1 MLNSSDNS
9 YRQTNMDVQRS
20 NLKEL
25 VAKNVTSFYIPPYQ
39 RAYAWR
45 KAEITRFFGDLC
57 RIIESELDE
66 ECKDKLEHFF
76 GTLVVKNEPVGI
88 AGTRTIIIDG
98 QQRVTTALIL
108 LMAVRDLLTDL
119 ASRELITNTYLINSS
134 STFEDKIKLKQVTKD
149 WDAYRALVLGQ
160 PAIPGEVTEAYNTFA
175 KLLSDYCA
183 GDERVSPE
191 HFVMALGRVNVAV
204 IILDERAY
212 KGEDPQIIFETLN
225 SLGRPLTFSDLI
237 RNFILLNMDSQR
249 QTEAYEKIWYPEI
262 EEPLGESTSSFLR
275 DYLQLKLATSLKS
288 ISDNNTKELYQ
299 QFKDYATDNWASRDE
314 LMTDIV
320 SYIDCY
326 RYIIDKDFTGA
337 VSTNAQVK
345 ELMRNIFQ
353 DIGTEAFKP
362 FVLGLLYHHCHA
374 GHNEAQLISLLTTIR
389 TYLIRRRVFKL
400 TQGENKAFPRF
411 CDRIEEV
418 YSGKI
423 SLIDLLSSQMY
434 RLRMPND
441 VETRSML
448 EGLNFYKELASYA
461 KLILGKIEE
470 HRAKVAVDFRDPK
483 ITIEHIMPQTITTAW
498 RGELGEDADEIHA
511 RYLHNIGNLILTEF
525 NVEMSNTS
533 FENKKK
539 RLASSSLAYR
549 LDIMDKERWTLESI
563 LSHQKVM
570 IDAFIDTFPLP
581 DEYQRAENWKQRV
594 AEVHTDFSPLDDGI
608 HRLLAGKKPVS
619 IRLDDVTAQAHSWQ
633 EVFLNFIKLVTQKRT
648 TLQYLKDNQKRLF
661 NRDNA
666 LLTWRD
672 LRQDPGLVQKR
683 YYKNLAGE
691 FPFLAVKPSDE
702 DEFVHIDISSSTCI
716 CRIAKTMTDLG
727 MNKDSVSITIQKKQS
742 GESDTSITSLPLIPN
757 S

>member
-1 MLNSSDNS
+1 MN
-9 YRQTNMDVQRS
+9 VQSS
-20 NLKEL
+20 NLRDL
-25 VAKNVTSFYIPPYQ
+25 VAQNVTSFFIPPYQ

-45 KAEITRFFGDLC
+45 SAEIARFFGDLC

-66 ECKDKLEHFF
+66 ECRDKLEHFF
-76 GTLVVKNEPVGI
+76 GTLVIKNEPVGI

-98 QQRVTTALIL
+98 QQRVTTALVL
-108 LMAVRDLLTDL
+108 LMAVRDLLSDQT
-119 ASRELITNTYLINSS
+119 SREQITDTYLVSPS
-134 STFEDKIKLKQVTKD
+134 STFEDKIKLKQVTRD
-149 WDAYRALVLGQ
+149 WDAYRALVLGH
-160 PAIPGEVTEAYNTFA
+160 PMIPGAVTEAYKSFRR
-175 KLLSDYCA
+175 LLTDYCA
-183 GDERVSPE
+183 GDERVTPE

-204 IILDERAY
+204 IILDERPH

-249 QTEAYEKIWYPEI
+249 QTEAYEKVWYPEI

-314 LMTDIV
+314 LMADIV

-539 RLASSSLAYR
+539 RLEDSSLIYR
-549 LDIMDKERWTLESI
+549 KDIISKESWTLESI
-563 LSHQKVM
+563 LSHRSVM
-570 IDAFIDTFPLP
+570 IDAFLDTFALP
-581 DEYQRAENWKQRV
+581 EKYRKGENWKSISQLL
-594 AEVHTDFSPLDDGI
+594 TDFSPLESGI
-608 HRLLAGKKPVS
+608 HRLLAGEKPVS
-619 IRLDDVTAQAHSWQ
+619 VRLDNVTVPVHSWQ
-633 EVFLNFIKLVTQKRT
+633 EVFLHFIKLVTRERT
-648 TLQYLKDNQKRLF
+648 TLQHLRENQRRLYG
-661 NRDNA
+661 RADA
-666 LLTWRD
+666 LLTWEE
-672 LRQDPGLVQKR
+672 LRQIPGLIQKG
-683 YYKNLAGE
+683 YHKNYAGE
-691 FPFLAVKPSDE
+691 YAFQASDPAQ
-702 DEFVHIDISSSTCI
+702 DDVFVHINISSNTCI
-716 CRIAKTMTDLG
+716 LRIAKTMKDLH
-727 MNKDSVSITIQKKQS
+727 MSKDSVTVTIQEKRKS
-742 GESDTSITSLPLIPN
+742 DESESPTHPLPLIPD

>member
-1 MLNSSDNS
+1 
-9 YRQTNMDVQRS
+9 MDVQRS

-149 WDAYRALVLGQ
+149 WDAYRALVLGL
-160 PAIPGEVTEAYNTFA
+160 PKVKGRVTEAYDTFH

-183 GDERVSPE
+183 GDERVTPK
-191 HFVMALGRVNVAV
+191 HFIMALGRVNVAV

-237 RNFILLNMDSQR
+237 RNFILLNMSSQK
-249 QTEAYEKIWYPEI
+249 QTEAYEKVWYPEI
-262 EEPLGESTSSFLR
+262 EEPLGDSTSGFLR

-326 RYIIDKDFTGA
+326 RFIIDKDFTGA

-345 ELMRNIFQ
+345 ELVRNIFQ

-362 FVLGLLYHHCHA
+362 FVLGLLYHHFRA

-389 TYLIRRRVFKL
+389 TYLIRRRVLKL
-400 TQGENKAFPRF
+400 TQGENKAIPRF

-418 YSGKI
+418 YSGEI
-423 SLIDLLSSQMY
+423 SLIDLLSSQTY
-434 RLRMPND
+434 PLRMPND
-441 VETRSML
+441 KEIRSRL
-448 EGLNFYKELASYA
+448 ESLNFYKELTSYA

-498 RGELGEDADEIHA
+498 KDELGEDADEIHA
-511 RYLHNIGNLILTEF
+511 QYLHNIGNLILTEF
-525 NVEMSNTS
+525 NVEMSNTT

-549 LDIMDKERWTLESI
+549 LDIMNKERWTLESI
-563 LSHQKVM
+563 LSHQRVM
-570 IDAFIDTFPLP
+570 IDAFIDTFSLP
-581 DEYQRAENWKQRV
+581 EEYQGAENWKPISQVRK
-594 AEVHTDFSPLDDGI
+594 EFSPLDSGI
-608 HRLLAGKKPVS
+608 HRLLAGEKPLS
-619 IRLDDVTAQAHSWQ
+619 IRLDDVTASAHSWQ
-633 EVFLNFIKLVTQKRT
+633 EVILNFIKLVTQKRT

-691 FPFLAVKPSDE
+691 FPFQAVEPRDD

-716 CRIAKTMTDLG
+716 RRIAKTMSDLG
-727 MNKDSVSITIQKKQS
+727 MSKDSVSITIQKKQS
-742 GESDTSITSLPLIPN
+742 GESDTPITSLPLIPN

>member
-1 MLNSSDNS
+1 
-9 YRQTNMDVQRS
+9 MDVQRS
-20 NLKEL
+20 NLKDL

-39 RAYAWR
+39 RAYAWK
-45 KAEITRFFGDLC
+45 KAEITRFFRDLC
-57 RIIESELDE
+57 RIIESELDK

-98 QQRVTTALIL
+98 QQRVTTGLIL
-108 LMAVRDLLTDL
+108 LMAVRDLISDPE
-119 ASRELITNTYLINSS
+119 SQKLITDTYLVNPS

-149 WDAYRALVLGQ
+149 WDAYRALVLGH
-160 PAIPGEVTEAYNTFA
+160 PMIPGAVTEAYKTFRR
-175 KLLSDYCA
+175 LLSDYCA
-183 GDERVSPE
+183 EDERVSLK
-191 HFVMALGRVNVAV
+191 HFILALGRVNVAV

-237 RNFILLNMDSQR
+237 RNFILLNMSSQK
-249 QTEAYEKIWYPEI
+249 QTEAYEKVWYPKI

-288 ISDNNTKELYQ
+288 ISDSNTKELYQ
-299 QFKDYATDNWASRDE
+299 QFKDYATDNWESRDE

-320 SYIDCY
+320 DYIDCY
-326 RYIIDKDFTGA
+326 LFIIDPDFTGF
-337 VSTNAQVK
+337 VSTDPRVK
-345 ELMRNIFQ
+345 ELTRNIFQ

-362 FVLGLLYHHCHA
+362 LVLGLLHHHCHS

-389 TYLIRRRVFKL
+389 TYLIRRRVLKL
-400 TQGENKAFPRF
+400 TKAENKAIPRL
-411 CDRIEEV
+411 CKRIEEI
-418 YSGKI
+418 YSGNI

-434 RLRMPND
+434 QLRMPND
-441 VETRSML
+441 IEIRSTL
-448 EGLNFYKELASYA
+448 ESLNFYKELTRYA

-498 RGELGEDADEIHA
+498 RDELGQDADEIHA
-511 RYLHNIGNLILTEF
+511 QYLHNIGNLILTEF

-533 FENKKK
+533 FENKKN
-539 RLASSSLAYR
+539 RLATSSLAYR
-549 LDIMDKERWTLESI
+549 LDIMDKERWSLESI

-570 IDAFIDTFPLP
+570 INAFIDTFSLP

-594 AEVHTDFSPLDDGI
+594 TEGYTDFSPLDDGI
-608 HRLLAGKKPVS
+608 HRLLAGEKPVS
-619 IRLDDVTAQAHSWQ
+619 IRLDDVTAPVHSWQ

-648 TLQYLKDNQKRLF
+648 TLQYLKGNQKPLF
-661 NRDNA
+661 NKDNA
-666 LLTWRD
+666 LLTWRE
-672 LRQDPGLVQKR
+672 LQQDPGLVQKR

-691 FPFLAVKPSDE
+691 FPFQAVEPSDD

-716 CRIAKTMTDLG
+716 CRIAKTMADLG
-727 MNKDSVSITIQKKQS
+727 MSKDCVSIAIQKKQS
-742 GESDTSITSLPLIPN
+742 SESETPIAPLPLLPN
-757 S
+757 D

>member
-1 MLNSSDNS
+1 
-9 YRQTNMDVQRS
+9 MDVQRS
-20 NLKEL
+20 NLKDL

-45 KAEITRFFGDLC
+45 KAEITRFFRDLC

-98 QQRVTTALIL
+98 QQRVTTGLIL
-108 LMAVRDLLTDL
+108 LMAVRDLISDPE
-119 ASRELITNTYLINSS
+119 SQKLITDTYLVNPS

-149 WDAYRALVLGQ
+149 WDAYRALVLGH
-160 PAIPGEVTEAYNTFA
+160 PMIPGAVTEAYKTFRR
-175 KLLSDYCA
+175 LLSDYCA
-183 GDERVSPE
+183 EDERVSLK
-191 HFVMALGRVNVAV
+191 HFILALGRVNVAV

-237 RNFILLNMDSQR
+237 RNYILLNMNSQK
-249 QTEAYEKIWYPEI
+249 QTEVYEKVWYPKI

-299 QFKDYATDNWASRDE
+299 QFKDYATDNWESRDE

-320 SYIDCY
+320 DYIDCY
-326 RYIIDKDFTGA
+326 RFIIDPDFTGS
-337 VSTNAQVK
+337 VSTDPRVK
-345 ELMRNIFQ
+345 ELTRNIFQ

-362 FVLGLLYHHCHA
+362 LVLGLLHHHCHS

-389 TYLIRRRVFKL
+389 TYLIRRRVLKL
-400 TQGENKAFPRF
+400 TKAENKAIPRL
-411 CDRIEEV
+411 CKRIEEI
-418 YSGKI
+418 YSGNI

-434 RLRMPND
+434 QLRMPND
-441 VETRSML
+441 IEIRSTL
-448 EGLNFYKELASYA
+448 ESLSFYKELTRYA

-498 RGELGEDADEIHA
+498 RDELGQDADEIHA
-511 RYLHNIGNLILTEF
+511 QYLHNIGNLILTEF

-533 FENKKK
+533 FENKKN
-539 RLASSSLAYR
+539 RLATSSLAYR
-549 LDIMDKERWTLESI
+549 LDIMDKERWSLESI

-570 IDAFIDTFPLP
+570 INAFIDTFSLP

-594 AEVHTDFSPLDDGI
+594 TEGYTDFSPLDDGI
-608 HRLLAGKKPVS
+608 HRLLAGEKPVS
-619 IRLDDVTAQAHSWQ
+619 IRLDDVTAPVHSWQ

-648 TLQYLKDNQKRLF
+648 TLQYLKGNQKPLF
-661 NRDNA
+661 NKDNA
-666 LLTWRD
+666 LLTWRE
-672 LRQDPGLVQKR
+672 LQQDPGLVQKR

-691 FPFLAVKPSDE
+691 FPFQAVEPSDD

-716 CRIAKTMTDLG
+716 CRIAKTMADLG
-727 MNKDSVSITIQKKQS
+727 MSKDCVSIAIQKKQS
-742 GESDTSITSLPLIPN
+742 SESETPTPSLPLLPN

>member
-1 MLNSSDNS
+1 MK
-9 YRQTNMDVQRS
+9 VQSS
-20 NLKEL
+20 NLKDL
-25 VAKNVTSFYIPPYQ
+25 VAKDVTSFYIPPYQ

-98 QQRVTTALIL
+98 QQRVTTGLIL
-108 LMAVRDLLTDL
+108 LMAVRDLICDP
-119 ASRELITNTYLINSS
+119 ASRQLITDTYLVNPS
-134 STFEDKIKLKQVTKD
+134 STFEDKIKLKQVAKD
-149 WDAYRALVLGQ
+149 WDAFRALVMGRSK
-160 PAIPGEVTEAYNTFA
+160 IKGRVTEAYDTFR
-175 KLLSDYCA
+175 KLLSDYCT
-183 GDERVSPE
+183 GDDRVSLE

-237 RNFILLNMDSQR
+237 RNYILLNMNSQK
-249 QTEAYEKIWYPEI
+249 QTEVYEKVWYPKI

-288 ISDNNTKELYQ
+288 ISDSNTKELYQ
-299 QFKDYATDNWASRDE
+299 QFKDYATDTDNWASRDE
-314 LMTDIV
+314 LMADIV
-320 SYIDCY
+320 SHIDCY
-326 RYIIDKDFTGA
+326 RFIIHEDFTEA

-345 ELMRNIFQ
+345 ELVRNIFQ

-389 TYLIRRRVFKL
+389 TYLIRRRVLKL
-400 TQGENKAFPRF
+400 TKAENKAIPRL
-411 CDRIEEV
+411 CKRIEEI

-434 RLRMPND
+434 QLRMPND
-441 VETRSML
+441 IEIRSTL
-448 EGLNFYKELASYA
+448 ESLNFYKELTRYA

-498 RGELGEDADEIHA
+498 RDELGEDADETHA

-533 FENKKK
+533 FKNKKN
-539 RLASSSLAYR
+539 RLATSSLAYR

-563 LSHQKVM
+563 LLHQKVM
-570 IDAFIDTFPLP
+570 IDAFIDTFSLP

-619 IRLDDVTAQAHSWQ
+619 IRLDDVTAPVNSWQ

-648 TLQYLKDNQKRLF
+648 TLQYLKNHQKPLF
-661 NRDNA
+661 NKDNA
-666 LLTWRD
+666 LLTWRE
-672 LRQDPGLVQKR
+672 LQQDPGLVQKR
-683 YYKNLAGE
+683 YYKNLTGE
-691 FPFLAVKPSDE
+691 FPFQAVEPSDD

-716 CRIAKTMTDLG
+716 CRIAKTMEDLG
-727 MNKDSVSITIQKKQS
+727 MSKNSVSITIQKKQP
-742 GESDTSITSLPLIPN
+742 GESETPTPSLPLFPN

>member
-1 MLNSSDNS
+1 MN
-9 YRQTNMDVQRS
+9 VQSS
-20 NLKEL
+20 NLKDL
-25 VAKNVTSFYIPPYQ
+25 VAQNVTSFFIPPYQ

-45 KAEITRFFGDLC
+45 SAEIARFFGDLC

-66 ECKDKLEHFF
+66 ECRDKLEHFF
-76 GTLVVKNEPVGI
+76 GTLVIKNEPVGI

-98 QQRVTTALIL
+98 QQRVTTALVL
-108 LMAVRDLLTDL
+108 LMAVRDLLSDQT
-119 ASRELITNTYLINSS
+119 SREQITDTYLVSPS
-134 STFEDKIKLKQVTKD
+134 STFEDKIKLKQVTRD
-149 WDAYRALVLGQ
+149 WDAYRALVLGD
-160 PAIPGEVTEAYNTFA
+160 PMIPGAVTEAYKTFRR
-175 KLLSDYCA
+175 LLTDYCA
-183 GDERVSPE
+183 GDERVTPE
-191 HFVMALGRVNVAV
+191 HFVRALGRVNVAV
-204 IILDERAY
+204 IILDERPH

-249 QTEAYEKIWYPEI
+249 QTEAYEKIWYPRI
-262 EEPLGESTSSFLR
+262 EEPLGVRTSAFLR

-288 ISDNNTKELYQ
+288 ISDSNTKELYQ
-299 QFKDYATDNWASRDE
+299 QFKDYVAESESSRDE
-314 LMTDIV
+314 LIADLV
-320 SYIDCY
+320 DYIDCY
-326 RYIIDKDFTGA
+326 QFIIDPDFTGS

-389 TYLIRRRVFKL
+389 TYLIRRRVLKL
-400 TQGENKAFPRF
+400 TQGENKAIPRF

-483 ITIEHIMPQTITTAW
+483 ITIEHIMPQTITDSW
-498 RGELGEDADEIHA
+498 REELGEEADEIHA

-539 RLASSSLAYR
+539 RLEDSSLIYR
-549 LDIMDKERWTLESI
+549 KDIISKESWTLESI
-563 LSHQKVM
+563 LSHRSVM
-570 IDAFIDTFPLP
+570 IDAFLDTFALP
-581 DEYQRAENWKQRV
+581 EKYRKGENWKSISQLL
-594 AEVHTDFSPLDDGI
+594 TDFSPLESGI
-608 HRLLAGKKPVS
+608 HRLLAGEKPVS
-619 IRLDDVTAQAHSWQ
+619 VRLDDVTVPVHSWQ
-633 EVFLNFIKLVTQKRT
+633 EVFLHFIKLVTRERT
-648 TLQYLKDNQKRLF
+648 TLQYLRENQRRLYG
-661 NRDNA
+661 RADA
-666 LLTWRD
+666 LLTWEE
-672 LRQDPGLVQKR
+672 LRQIPCLIQKG
-683 YYKNLAGE
+683 YHKNYAGE
-691 FPFLAVKPSDE
+691 YAFQASDPAQ
-702 DEFVHIDISSSTCI
+702 DDVFVHINISSNTCI
-716 CRIAKTMTDLG
+716 LRIAKTMEDLH
-727 MNKDSVSITIQKKQS
+727 MSKDSVTVTIQEKRKTD
-742 GESDTSITSLPLIPN
+742 ESESPTYPLPLIPD

>member
-1 MLNSSDNS
+1 
-9 YRQTNMDVQRS
+9 MDVQRS
-20 NLKEL
+20 NLKDL

-39 RAYAWR
+39 RAYAWK
-45 KAEITRFFGDLC
+45 KAEITRFFRDLC

-98 QQRVTTALIL
+98 QQRVTTGLIL
-108 LMAVRDLLTDL
+108 LMAVRDLISDPE
-119 ASRELITNTYLINSS
+119 SQKLITDTYLVNPS

-149 WDAYRALVLGQ
+149 WDAYRALVLGH
-160 PAIPGEVTEAYNTFA
+160 PMIPGAVTEAYKTFRR
-175 KLLSDYCA
+175 LLSDYCA
-183 GDERVSPE
+183 GDERVSLK
-191 HFVMALGRVNVAV
+191 HFILALGRVNVAV

-237 RNFILLNMDSQR
+237 RNFILLNMSSQK
-249 QTEAYEKIWYPEI
+249 QTEAYEKVWYPKI
-262 EEPLGESTSSFLR
+262 EEPLGESTSSLLR

-288 ISDNNTKELYQ
+288 ISDSNTKELYQ
-299 QFKDYATDNWASRDE
+299 QFKDYATDNWESRDE

-320 SYIDCY
+320 DYIDCY
-326 RYIIDKDFTGA
+326 RFIIDPDFTGS
-337 VSTNAQVK
+337 VSTDPRVK
-345 ELMRNIFQ
+345 ELTRNIFQ

-362 FVLGLLYHHCHA
+362 LVLGLLHHHCHSKKRS
-374 GHNEAQLISLLTTIR
+374 EARLLSLLTDIR
-389 TYLIRRRVFKL
+389 TYLIRRRVLKL
-400 TQGENKAFPRF
+400 TKAENKAIPRL
-411 CDRIEEV
+411 CKRIEEI
-418 YSGKI
+418 YSGNI

-434 RLRMPND
+434 QLRMPND
-441 VETRSML
+441 IEIRSTL
-448 EGLNFYKELASYA
+448 ESLNFYKELTRYA

-498 RGELGEDADEIHA
+498 RDELGEEADEIHA

-533 FENKKK
+533 FENKKN
-539 RLASSSLAYR
+539 RLATSSLAYR
-549 LDIMDKERWTLESI
+549 LDIMDKERWSLESI

-570 IDAFIDTFPLP
+570 INAFIDTFSLP

-594 AEVHTDFSPLDDGI
+594 TEGYTDFSPLDDGI
-608 HRLLAGKKPVS
+608 HRLLAGEKPVS
-619 IRLDDVTAQAHSWQ
+619 IRLDDVTAPVHLWQ

-648 TLQYLKDNQKRLF
+648 TLQYLKGNQKPLF
-661 NRDNA
+661 NKDNA
-666 LLTWRD
+666 LLTWRE
-672 LRQDPGLVQKR
+672 LQQDPGLVQKR

-691 FPFLAVKPSDE
+691 FPFQAVEPSDD

-716 CRIAKTMTDLG
+716 CRIAKTMADLG
-727 MNKDSVSITIQKKQS
+727 MSKDCVSIAIQKKQS
-742 GESDTSITSLPLIPN
+742 SESETPIAPLPLLPN
-757 S
+757 D

>member
-1 MLNSSDNS
+1 MK
-9 YRQTNMDVQRS
+9 VQSS
-20 NLKEL
+20 NLKDL
-25 VAKNVTSFYIPPYQ
+25 VAKDVTSFYIPPYQ

-98 QQRVTTALIL
+98 QQRVTTGLIL
-108 LMAVRDLLTDL
+108 LMAVRDLICDP
-119 ASRELITNTYLINSS
+119 ASRQLITDTYLVNPS
-134 STFEDKIKLKQVTKD
+134 STFEDKIKLKQVAKD
-149 WDAYRALVLGQ
+149 WDAFRALVMGRSK
-160 PAIPGEVTEAYNTFA
+160 IKGRVTEAYDTFR
-175 KLLSDYCA
+175 KLLSDYCT
-183 GDERVSPE
+183 GDDRVSLE
-191 HFVMALGRVNVAV
+191 HFILALGRVNVAV

-237 RNFILLNMDSQR
+237 RNFILLNMNSQK
-249 QTEAYEKIWYPEI
+249 QTEAYEKVWYPKI
-262 EEPLGESTSSFLR
+262 EEPLGDSTSSFLR

-299 QFKDYATDNWASRDE
+299 QFKDYAMDNWASRDE
-314 LMTDIV
+314 LMADIV
-320 SYIDCY
+320 SYVDCY
-326 RYIIDKDFTGA
+326 RFIIDKDFTGA

-345 ELMRNIFQ
+345 ELVWNIFQ

-362 FVLGLLYHHCHA
+362 FALGLLYHHCHA
-374 GHNEAQLISLLTTIR
+374 GHSEAQLISLLTTIR
-389 TYLIRRRVFKL
+389 TYLIRRRVLKL
-400 TQGENKAFPRF
+400 TQGENKAIPRF

-418 YSGKI
+418 YSGEI
-423 SLIDLLSSQMY
+423 SLIDLLSSQTY
-434 RLRMPND
+434 PLRMPND
-441 VETRSML
+441 KEIRSRL
-448 EGLNFYKELASYA
+448 ESLNFYKELTSYA

-470 HRAKVAVDFRDPK
+470 HRAKVAVKFRDPK

-498 RGELGEDADEIHA
+498 RDELGQDADEIHA
-511 RYLHNIGNLILTEF
+511 QYLHNIGNLILTEF

-533 FENKKK
+533 FENKKN

-581 DEYQRAENWKQRV
+581 EEYQGAENWKPISQVRK
-594 AEVHTDFSPLDDGI
+594 EFSPLDSGI
-608 HRLLAGKKPVS
+608 HRLLAGGKPLS
-619 IRLDDVTAQAHSWQ
+619 IRLDDITASAHSWQ
-633 EVFLNFIKLVTQKRT
+633 EVILNFIKLVTQKRT

-661 NRDNA
+661 NKDNA

-672 LRQDPGLVQKR
+672 LRQNPGLLQKR

-691 FPFLAVKPSDE
+691 FPFQTVEPRDD

-716 CRIAKTMTDLG
+716 RRIAKTMSDLG
-727 MNKDSVSITIQKKQS
+727 MSKDSVSITIQKKQS
-742 GESDTSITSLPLIPN
+742 SESETPIAPLPLLPN

>member
-1 MLNSSDNS
+1 MK
-9 YRQTNMDVQRS
+9 VQSS
-20 NLKEL
+20 NLKDL
-25 VAKNVTSFYIPPYQ
+25 VAKDVTSFYIPPYQ

-45 KAEITRFFGDLC
+45 EAEITRFFRDLC

-76 GTLVVKNEPVGI
+76 GTLVVKNESVGI

-98 QQRVTTALIL
+98 QQRVTTGLIL
-108 LMAVRDLLTDL
+108 LMAVRDLISDPK
-119 ASRELITNTYLINSS
+119 SQKLITDTYLVNPS

-149 WDAYRALVLGQ
+149 WDAYRALVLGHDT
-160 PAIPGEVTEAYNTFA
+160 IPGEVTDAYNTFRE
-175 KLLSDYCA
+175 LLRGYCT
-183 GDERVSPE
+183 GDERVTPE

-237 RNFILLNMDSQR
+237 RNYILLNMNSQK
-249 QTEAYEKIWYPEI
+249 QTEVYEKVWYPKI

-288 ISDNNTKELYQ
+288 ISDSNTKELYQ
-299 QFKDYATDNWASRDE
+299 QFKDYATDTDNWASRDE
-314 LMTDIV
+314 LMADIV
-320 SYIDCY
+320 SHIDCY
-326 RYIIDKDFTGA
+326 RFIIHEDFTEA

-345 ELMRNIFQ
+345 ELVRNIFQ

-389 TYLIRRRVFKL
+389 TYLIRRRVLKL
-400 TQGENKAFPRF
+400 TKAENKAIPRL
-411 CDRIEEV
+411 CKRIEEI

-434 RLRMPND
+434 QLRMPND
-441 VETRSML
+441 IEIRSTL
-448 EGLNFYKELASYA
+448 ESLNFYKELTRYA

-498 RGELGEDADEIHA
+498 RDELGEDADETHA

-533 FENKKK
+533 FKNKKN
-539 RLASSSLAYR
+539 RLATSSLAYR

-563 LSHQKVM
+563 LLHQKVM
-570 IDAFIDTFPLP
+570 IDAFIDTFSLP

-619 IRLDDVTAQAHSWQ
+619 IRLDDVTAPVNSWQ

-648 TLQYLKDNQKRLF
+648 TLQYLKNHQKPLF
-661 NRDNA
+661 NKDNA
-666 LLTWRD
+666 LLTWRE
-672 LRQDPGLVQKR
+672 LQQDPGLVQKR
-683 YYKNLAGE
+683 YYKNLTGE
-691 FPFLAVKPSDE
+691 FPFQAVEPSDD

-716 CRIAKTMTDLG
+716 CRIAKTMEDLG
-727 MNKDSVSITIQKKQS
+727 MSKDCVSIAIQKKQP
-742 GESDTSITSLPLIPN
+742 GESETPTPSLPLFPN

>member
-1 MLNSSDNS
+1 
-9 YRQTNMDVQRS
+9 MDVQRS

-66 ECKDKLEHFF
+66 EYRDKLEHFF

-149 WDAYRALVLGQ
+149 WDAYRALVLGL
-160 PAIPGEVTEAYNTFA
+160 PKVKGRVTEAYDTFH

-183 GDERVSPE
+183 GDERVTPK
-191 HFVMALGRVNVAV
+191 HFIMALGRVNVAV

-237 RNFILLNMDSQR
+237 RNFILLNMDSR
-249 QTEAYEKIWYPEI
+249 KQTEAYEKIWYPRI
-262 EEPLGESTSSFLR
+262 EEPLGVRTSAFLR

-299 QFKDYATDNWASRDE
+299 QFKDYATDNWESRDK

-320 SYIDCY
+320 DYIDCY
-326 RYIIDKDFTGA
+326 RFIIDKDFTGA

-345 ELMRNIFQ
+345 ELVRNIFQ

-362 FVLGLLYHHCHA
+362 FVLGLLYHHFRA

-389 TYLIRRRVFKL
+389 TYLIRRRVLKL
-400 TQGENKAFPRF
+400 TQGENKAIPRF

-418 YSGKI
+418 YSGEI
-423 SLIDLLSSQMY
+423 SLIDLLSSQTY
-434 RLRMPND
+434 PLRMPND
-441 VETRSML
+441 KEIRSRL
-448 EGLNFYKELASYA
+448 ESLNFYKELTSYT

-470 HRAKVAVDFRDPK
+470 HRTKVSVDFRDPK
-483 ITIEHIMPQTITTAW
+483 ITIEHIMPQTITDSW
-498 RGELGEDADEIHA
+498 REELGEEADEIHA

-533 FENKKK
+533 FENKRK
-539 RLASSSLAYR
+539 RLEDSSLIYR
-549 LDIMDKERWTLESI
+549 KDIISKERWTLESI
-563 LSHQKVM
+563 LSHRSVM
-570 IDAFIDTFPLP
+570 IDAFLDTFALP
-581 DEYQRAENWKQRV
+581 EKYRKGENWKSISQLL
-594 AEVHTDFSPLDDGI
+594 TDFSPLESGI
-608 HRLLAGKKPVS
+608 HRLLAGEKPIT
-619 IRLDDVTAQAHSWQ
+619 IRLDDVTVPVHSWQ
-633 EVFLNFIKLVTQKRT
+633 EVFLYFIRLVTRERT
-648 TLQYLKDNQKRLF
+648 TLQYLRENQRRLYG
-661 NRDNA
+661 RADA
-666 LLTWRD
+666 LLTWD
-672 LRQDPGLVQKR
+672 ELRQIPGLIQKG
-683 YYKNLAGE
+683 YHKNYAGE
-691 FPFLAVKPSDE
+691 YAFQASDPAQD
-702 DEFVHIDISSSTCI
+702 DEFVHINISSNTCI
-716 CRIAKTMTDLG
+716 LRIAKTMEDLH
-727 MNKDSVSITIQKKQS
+727 MSKDSVTITIQEKRKS
-742 GESDTSITSLPLIPN
+742 DESESQTHPLPLLD

>member
-1 MLNSSDNS
+1 
-9 YRQTNMDVQRS
+9 MDVQRS
-20 NLKEL
+20 NLKDL

-39 RAYAWR
+39 RAYAWK
-45 KAEITRFFGDLC
+45 KAEITRFFRDLC
-57 RIIESELDE
+57 RIIESELDK
-66 ECKDKLEHFF
+66 ECRDKLEHFF

-98 QQRVTTALIL
+98 QQRVTTGLIL
-108 LMAVRDLLTDL
+108 LMAVRDLISDPE
-119 ASRELITNTYLINSS
+119 SQKLITDTYLVNPS

-149 WDAYRALVLGQ
+149 WDAYRALVLGH
-160 PAIPGEVTEAYNTFA
+160 PMIPGAVTEAYKTFRR
-175 KLLSDYCA
+175 LLSDYCA
-183 GDERVSPE
+183 EDERVSLK
-191 HFVMALGRVNVAV
+191 HFILALGRVNVAV

-237 RNFILLNMDSQR
+237 RNFILLNMSSQK
-249 QTEAYEKIWYPEI
+249 QTEAYEKVWYPKI

-288 ISDNNTKELYQ
+288 ISDSNTKELYQ
-299 QFKDYATDNWASRDE
+299 QFKDYATDNWESRDE

-320 SYIDCY
+320 DYIDCY
-326 RYIIDKDFTGA
+326 RFIIDPDFTGS
-337 VSTNAQVK
+337 VSTDPRVK
-345 ELMRNIFQ
+345 ELTRNIFQ

-362 FVLGLLYHHCHA
+362 LVLGLLHHHCHS

-389 TYLIRRRVFKL
+389 TYLIRRRVLKL
-400 TQGENKAFPRF
+400 TKAENKAIPRL
-411 CDRIEEV
+411 CKRIEEI
-418 YSGKI
+418 YSGNI

-434 RLRMPND
+434 QLRMPND
-441 VETRSML
+441 IEIRSML
-448 EGLNFYKELASYA
+448 ESLNFYKELTRYA

-498 RGELGEDADEIHA
+498 RDELGEEADEIHA

-533 FENKKK
+533 FENKKN
-539 RLASSSLAYR
+539 RLATSSLAYR
-549 LDIMDKERWTLESI
+549 LDIMDKERWSLESI

-570 IDAFIDTFPLP
+570 INAFIDTFSLP

-594 AEVHTDFSPLDDGI
+594 TEGYTDFSPLDDGI
-608 HRLLAGKKPVS
+608 HRLLAGEKPVS
-619 IRLDDVTAQAHSWQ
+619 IRLDDVTAPVHSWQ

-648 TLQYLKDNQKRLF
+648 TLQYLKGNQKPLF
-661 NRDNA
+661 NKDNA
-666 LLTWRD
+666 LLTWRE
-672 LRQDPGLVQKR
+672 LQQDPGLVQKR

-691 FPFLAVKPSDE
+691 FPFQAVEPSD
-702 DEFVHIDISSSTCI
+702 DVEFVHIDISSSTCI
-716 CRIAKTMTDLG
+716 CRIAKTMADLG
-727 MNKDSVSITIQKKQS
+727 MSKDCVSIAIQKKQS
-742 GESDTSITSLPLIPN
+742 SESETPIAPLPLLPN
-757 S
+757 D

>member
-1 MLNSSDNS
+1 
-9 YRQTNMDVQRS
+9 MDVQRS
-20 NLKEL
+20 NLKDL

-45 KAEITRFFGDLC
+45 KAEITRFFRDLC

-98 QQRVTTALIL
+98 QQRVTTGLIL
-108 LMAVRDLLTDL
+108 LMAVRDLSSDPE
-119 ASRELITNTYLINSS
+119 SQKLITDTYLVNPS

-149 WDAYRALVLGQ
+149 WDAYRALVLGH
-160 PAIPGEVTEAYNTFA
+160 PMIPGAVTEAYKTFRR
-175 KLLSDYCA
+175 LLSDYCA
-183 GDERVSPE
+183 RDERVSLE
-191 HFVMALGRVNVAV
+191 DFILALGRVNVAV

-237 RNFILLNMDSQR
+237 RNFILLNMSSQK
-249 QTEAYEKIWYPEI
+249 QTEAYEKVWYPKI

-288 ISDNNTKELYQ
+288 ISDSNTKELYQ
-299 QFKDYATDNWASRDE
+299 QFKDYATDKWASRDE

-320 SYIDCY
+320 DYIDCY
-326 RYIIDKDFTGA
+326 RFIIDPDFTGS
-337 VSTNAQVK
+337 VSTDPRVK
-345 ELMRNIFQ
+345 ELTRNIFQ

-362 FVLGLLYHHCHA
+362 LVLGLLYHHCHS

-389 TYLIRRRVFKL
+389 TYLIRRRVLKL
-400 TQGENKAFPRF
+400 TKAENKAIPRL
-411 CDRIEEV
+411 CKRIEEI
-418 YSGKI
+418 YSGNI

-434 RLRMPND
+434 QLRMSND
-441 VETRSML
+441 IEIRSTL
-448 EGLNFYKELASYA
+448 ESLNFYKELTRYA

-498 RGELGEDADEIHA
+498 RDELGEEADEIHA

-539 RLASSSLAYR
+539 RLEDSSLIYR
-549 LDIMDKERWTLESI
+549 KDIISKKRWTLESI
-563 LSHQKVM
+563 LSHRSVM
-570 IDAFIDTFPLP
+570 IDAFLDTFSLP
-581 DEYQRAENWKQRV
+581 EKYRKGENWKSLSQLL
-594 AEVHTDFSPLDDGI
+594 TDFSPLESGI
-608 HRLLAGKKPVS
+608 HRLLAGEKPIS
-619 IRLDDVTAQAHSWQ
+619 IRLDDVTVPVHSWQ
-633 EVFLNFIKLVTQKRT
+633 EIFLYFIRLVTRERT
-648 TLQYLKDNQKRLF
+648 TLQYLRENQCRLYG
-661 NRDNA
+661 RADA
-666 LLTWRD
+666 LLTWEE
-672 LRQDPGLVQKR
+672 LRQIPGLIQKG
-683 YYKNLAGE
+683 YHKNYAGE
-691 FPFLAVKPSDE
+691 YAFQASDPAE
-702 DEFVHIDISSSTCI
+702 DDVFVHINISSNICI
-716 CRIAKTMTDLG
+716 LRIAKTMVDLH
-727 MNKDSVSITIQKKQS
+727 MSKDSVSITIQKKQS
-742 GESDTSITSLPLIPN
+742 SESETPITSLPLLPN

>member
-1 MLNSSDNS
+1 
-9 YRQTNMDVQRS
+9 MDVQRS
-20 NLKEL
+20 NLKDL

-39 RAYAWR
+39 RAYAWK
-45 KAEITRFFGDLC
+45 KAEITRFFRDLC
-57 RIIESELDE
+57 RIIESELDK
-66 ECKDKLEHFF
+66 ECRDKLEHFF

-98 QQRVTTALIL
+98 QQRVTTGLIL
-108 LMAVRDLLTDL
+108 LMAVRDLLTDI

-149 WDAYRALVLGQ
+149 WDAYRALVLGH
-160 PAIPGEVTEAYNTFA
+160 PMIPGAVTEAYKTFRR
-175 KLLSDYCA
+175 LLTDYCA
-183 GDERVSPE
+183 GDQRVTPE

-204 IILDERAY
+204 IILDERPH

-237 RNFILLNMDSQR
+237 RNFILLNMSSQK
-249 QTEAYEKIWYPEI
+249 QTEAYEKVWYPKI

-288 ISDNNTKELYQ
+288 ISDSNTKELYQ
-299 QFKDYATDNWASRDE
+299 QFKDYATDNWESRDE

-320 SYIDCY
+320 DNIDCY
-326 RYIIDKDFTGA
+326 RFIIDPDFTGS
-337 VSTNAQVK
+337 VSTDPRVK
-345 ELMRNIFQ
+345 ELTRNIFQ

-362 FVLGLLYHHCHA
+362 LVLGLLHHHCHS
-374 GHNEAQLISLLTTIR
+374 GHNEARLLSLLTDIR
-389 TYLIRRRVFKL
+389 TYLIRRRVLKL
-400 TQGENKAFPRF
+400 TKAENKAIPRL
-411 CDRIEEV
+411 CKRIEEI
-418 YSGKI
+418 YSGNI

-434 RLRMPND
+434 QLRMPND
-441 VETRSML
+441 IEIRSTL
-448 EGLNFYKELASYA
+448 ESLNFYKELTRYA

-498 RGELGEDADEIHA
+498 RDELGQDADEIHA
-511 RYLHNIGNLILTEF
+511 QYLHNIGNLILTEF

-533 FENKKK
+533 FENKKN
-539 RLASSSLAYR
+539 RLATSSLAYR
-549 LDIMDKERWTLESI
+549 LDIMDKERWSLESI

-570 IDAFIDTFPLP
+570 INAFIDTFSLP

-594 AEVHTDFSPLDDGI
+594 TEGYTDFSPLDDGI
-608 HRLLAGKKPVS
+608 HRLLAGEKPVS
-619 IRLDDVTAQAHSWQ
+619 IRLDDVTAPVHSWQ

-648 TLQYLKDNQKRLF
+648 TLQYLKGNQKPLF
-661 NRDNA
+661 NKDNA
-666 LLTWRD
+666 LLTWRE
-672 LRQDPGLVQKR
+672 LQQDPGLVQKR

-691 FPFLAVKPSDE
+691 FPFQAVEPSDD

-716 CRIAKTMTDLG
+716 CRIAKTMADLG
-727 MNKDSVSITIQKKQS
+727 MSKDCVSIAIQKKQS
-742 GESDTSITSLPLIPN
+742 SESETPIAPLPLLPN
-757 S
+757 D

>member
-1 MLNSSDNS
+1 
-9 YRQTNMDVQRS
+9 MDVQRS
-20 NLKEL
+20 NLKDL

-39 RAYAWR
+39 RAYAWK
-45 KAEITRFFGDLC
+45 KAEITRFFRDLC
-57 RIIESELDE
+57 RIIESELDK
-66 ECKDKLEHFF
+66 ECRDKLEHFF

-98 QQRVTTALIL
+98 QQRVTTGLIL
-108 LMAVRDLLTDL
+108 LMAVRDLISDPE
-119 ASRELITNTYLINSS
+119 SQKLITDTYLVNPS

-149 WDAYRALVLGQ
+149 WDAYRALVLGH
-160 PAIPGEVTEAYNTFA
+160 PMIPGAVTEAYKTFRR
-175 KLLSDYCA
+175 LLSDYCA
-183 GDERVSPE
+183 EDERVSLK
-191 HFVMALGRVNVAV
+191 HFILALGRVNVAV

-237 RNFILLNMDSQR
+237 RNFILLNMSSQK
-249 QTEAYEKIWYPEI
+249 QTEAYEKVWYPKI

-288 ISDNNTKELYQ
+288 ISDSNTKELYQ
-299 QFKDYATDNWASRDE
+299 QFKDYATDKWASRDE

-320 SYIDCY
+320 DYIDCY
-326 RYIIDKDFTGA
+326 RFIIDPDFTGS
-337 VSTNAQVK
+337 VSTDPRVK
-345 ELMRNIFQ
+345 ELTRNIFQ

-362 FVLGLLYHHCHA
+362 FVLGLLYHHCRT

-389 TYLIRRRVFKL
+389 TYLIRRRVLKL
-400 TQGENKAFPRF
+400 TQGENKAIPRL
-411 CDRIEEV
+411 CNRIEEA

-423 SLIDLLSSQMY
+423 GLIDLLSSQTY
-434 RLRMPND
+434 PLRMPND
-441 VETRSML
+441 KEIRSRL
-448 EGLNFYKELASYA
+448 ESLNFYKELTSYA

-483 ITIEHIMPQTITTAW
+483 ITIEHIMPQTITAAW
-498 RGELGEDADEIHA
+498 RDELGEDADEIHA
-511 RYLHNIGNLILTEF
+511 QYLHNIGNLILTEF

-533 FENKKK
+533 FENKKN
-539 RLASSSLAYR
+539 RLATSSLAYR
-549 LDIMDKERWTLESI
+549 LDIMDKERWSLESI

-570 IDAFIDTFPLP
+570 INAFIDTFSLP

-594 AEVHTDFSPLDDGI
+594 TEGYTDFSPLDDGI
-608 HRLLAGKKPVS
+608 HRLLAGEKPVS
-619 IRLDDVTAQAHSWQ
+619 IRLDDVTAPVHSWQ

-648 TLQYLKDNQKRLF
+648 TLQYLKGNQKPLF
-661 NRDNA
+661 NKDNA
-666 LLTWRD
+666 LLTWRE
-672 LRQDPGLVQKR
+672 LQQDPGLVQKR

-691 FPFLAVKPSDE
+691 FPFQAVEPSDD

-716 CRIAKTMTDLG
+716 CRIAKTMADLG
-727 MNKDSVSITIQKKQS
+727 MSKDCVSIAIQKKQS
-742 GESDTSITSLPLIPN
+742 SESETPTPSLPLLPN

>member
-1 MLNSSDNS
+1 M
-9 YRQTNMDVQRS
+9 
-20 NLKEL
+20 
-25 VAKNVTSFYIPPYQ
+25 
-39 RAYAWR
+39 
-45 KAEITRFFGDLC
+45 
-57 RIIESELDE
+57 
-66 ECKDKLEHFF
+66 
-76 GTLVVKNEPVGI
+76 
-88 AGTRTIIIDG
+88 RTIIIDG
-98 QQRVTTALIL
+98 QQRVTTGLML
-108 LMAVRDLLTDL
+108 LMAVRDLISDPE
-119 ASRELITNTYLINSS
+119 SQKLITDTYLVNPS

-160 PAIPGEVTEAYNTFA
+160 PTTPGEVTEAYNSFR

-183 GDERVSPE
+183 GDERVTPE
-191 HFVMALGRVNVAV
+191 HFIMALGRVNVAV

-237 RNFILLNMDSQR
+237 RNFILLNMSSQK
-249 QTEAYEKIWYPEI
+249 QTEAYEKVWYPKI
-262 EEPLGESTSSFLR
+262 EEPLGDSTSSFLR

-299 QFKDYATDNWASRDE
+299 QFKDYAIDNWASRDE
-314 LMTDIV
+314 LMADIV
-320 SYIDCY
+320 SYVDCY
-326 RYIIDKDFTGA
+326 RFIIDKDFTGA

-345 ELMRNIFQ
+345 ELVRNIFQ

-362 FVLGLLYHHCHA
+362 FVLGLLYHHCHV
-374 GHNEAQLISLLTTIR
+374 GHSEAQLISLLTIIR
-389 TYLIRRRVFKL
+389 TYLIRRRVLKL
-400 TQGENKAFPRF
+400 TQGENKAIPRL

-423 SLIDLLSSQMY
+423 RLIDLLSSQMY
-434 RLRMPND
+434 RLRVPND
-441 VETRSML
+441 IEIRGTL
-448 EGLNFYKELASYA
+448 ESLNFYKELTSYT

-498 RGELGEDADEIHA
+498 KDELGEDADEIHA
-511 RYLHNIGNLILTEF
+511 RYLHNIGNLMLTEF

-549 LDIMDKERWTLESI
+549 LDIMDKERWSLESI

-570 IDAFIDTFPLP
+570 INAFIDTFSLP

-594 AEVHTDFSPLDDGI
+594 TEGYTDFSPLDDGI
-608 HRLLAGKKPVS
+608 HRLLAGEKPVS
-619 IRLDDVTAQAHSWQ
+619 IRLDDVTAPVHSWQ

-661 NRDNA
+661 NRTDA
-666 LLTWRD
+666 LLTWQE
-672 LRQDPGLVQKR
+672 LRQDPDLVQKG
-683 YYKNLAGE
+683 YHKNFAGE
-691 FPFLAVKPSDE
+691 YAFQATEPSDD
-702 DEFVHIDISSSTCI
+702 DELIHINISSNTCI
-716 CRIAKTMTDLG
+716 LRIAKTMADLG
-727 MNKDSVSITIQKKQS
+727 MSKDSVSIAIQKKQS
-742 GESDTSITSLPLIPN
+742 SESETPTPSLPLLPN
-757 S
+757 SSQSLSQRGCAVGSLVDCKGISKFAV

>member
-1 MLNSSDNS
+1 MK
-9 YRQTNMDVQRS
+9 VQSS
-20 NLKEL
+20 NLKDL
-25 VAKNVTSFYIPPYQ
+25 VAKDVTSFYIPPYQ

-45 KAEITRFFGDLC
+45 EAEITRFFRDLC

-76 GTLVVKNEPVGI
+76 GTLVVKNESVGI

-98 QQRVTTALIL
+98 QQRVTTGLIL
-108 LMAVRDLLTDL
+108 LMAVRDLISDPK
-119 ASRELITNTYLINSS
+119 SQKLITDTYLVNPS

-149 WDAYRALVLGQ
+149 WDAYRALVLGHDT
-160 PAIPGEVTEAYNTFA
+160 IPGEVTDAYNTFRE
-175 KLLSDYCA
+175 LLRGYCT
-183 GDERVSPE
+183 GDERVTPE

-237 RNFILLNMDSQR
+237 RNYILLNMNSQK
-249 QTEAYEKIWYPEI
+249 QTEVYEKVWYPKI

-288 ISDNNTKELYQ
+288 ISDSNTKELYQ
-299 QFKDYATDNWASRDE
+299 QFKDYATDTDNWASRDE
-314 LMTDIV
+314 LMADIV
-320 SYIDCY
+320 SHIDCY
-326 RYIIDKDFTGA
+326 RFIIHEDFTEA

-345 ELMRNIFQ
+345 ELVRNIFQ

-389 TYLIRRRVFKL
+389 TYLIRRRVLKL
-400 TQGENKAFPRF
+400 TKAENKAIPRL
-411 CDRIEEV
+411 CKRIEEI

-434 RLRMPND
+434 QLRMPND
-441 VETRSML
+441 IEIRSTL
-448 EGLNFYKELASYA
+448 ESLNFYKELTRYA

-498 RGELGEDADEIHA
+498 RDELGEDADETHA

-533 FENKKK
+533 FKNKKN
-539 RLASSSLAYR
+539 RLATSSLAYR

-563 LSHQKVM
+563 LLHQKVM
-570 IDAFIDTFPLP
+570 IDAFIDTFSLP

-619 IRLDDVTAQAHSWQ
+619 IRLDDVTAPVNSWQ

-648 TLQYLKDNQKRLF
+648 TLQYLKNHQKPLF
-661 NRDNA
+661 NKDNA
-666 LLTWRD
+666 LLTWRE
-672 LRQDPGLVQKR
+672 LQQDPGLVQKR
-683 YYKNLAGE
+683 YYKNLTGE
-691 FPFLAVKPSDE
+691 FPFQAVEPSDD

-716 CRIAKTMTDLG
+716 CRIAKTMEDLG
-727 MNKDSVSITIQKKQS
+727 MSKNSVSITIQKKQP
-742 GESDTSITSLPLIPN
+742 GESETPTPSLPLFPN

>member
-1 MLNSSDNS
+1 MK
-9 YRQTNMDVQRS
+9 VQSS
-20 NLKEL
+20 NLKDL
-25 VAKNVTSFYIPPYQ
+25 VAKDVTSFYIPPYQ

-45 KAEITRFFGDLC
+45 EAEITRFFRDLC

-76 GTLVVKNEPVGI
+76 GTLVVKNESVGI

-98 QQRVTTALIL
+98 QQRVTTGLIL
-108 LMAVRDLLTDL
+108 LMAVRDLISDPK
-119 ASRELITNTYLINSS
+119 SQKLITDTYLVNPS

-149 WDAYRALVLGQ
+149 WDAYRALVLGHDT
-160 PAIPGEVTEAYNTFA
+160 IPGEVTDAYNTFRE
-175 KLLSDYCA
+175 LLRGYCT
-183 GDERVSPE
+183 GDERVTPE

-237 RNFILLNMDSQR
+237 RNYILLNMNSQK
-249 QTEAYEKIWYPEI
+249 QTEVYEKVWYPKI

-288 ISDNNTKELYQ
+288 ISDSNTKELYQ
-299 QFKDYATDNWASRDE
+299 QFKDYATDTDNWASRDE
-314 LMTDIV
+314 LMADIV
-320 SYIDCY
+320 SHIDCY
-326 RYIIDKDFTGA
+326 RFIIHEDFTEA

-345 ELMRNIFQ
+345 ELVRNIFQ

-389 TYLIRRRVFKL
+389 TYLIRRRVLKL
-400 TQGENKAFPRF
+400 TKAENKAIPRL
-411 CDRIEEV
+411 CKRIEEI

-434 RLRMPND
+434 QLRMPND
-441 VETRSML
+441 IEIRSTL
-448 EGLNFYKELASYA
+448 ESLNVYKELTRYA

-498 RGELGEDADEIHA
+498 RDELGEDADETHA

-533 FENKKK
+533 FKNKKN
-539 RLASSSLAYR
+539 RLATSSLAYR

-563 LSHQKVM
+563 LLHQKVM
-570 IDAFIDTFPLP
+570 IDAFIDTFSLP

-619 IRLDDVTAQAHSWQ
+619 IRLDDVTAPVNSWQ

-648 TLQYLKDNQKRLF
+648 TLQYLKNHQKPLF
-661 NRDNA
+661 NKDNA
-666 LLTWRD
+666 LLTWRE
-672 LRQDPGLVQKR
+672 LQQDPGLVQKR
-683 YYKNLAGE
+683 YYKNLTGE
-691 FPFLAVKPSDE
+691 FPFPAVEPSDD

-716 CRIAKTMTDLG
+716 CRIAKTMEDLG
-727 MNKDSVSITIQKKQS
+727 MSKNSVSITIQKKQP
-742 GESDTSITSLPLIPN
+742 GESETPTPSLPLFPN

>member
-1 MLNSSDNS
+1 
-9 YRQTNMDVQRS
+9 MDVQRS
-20 NLKEL
+20 NLKDL

-39 RAYAWR
+39 RAYAWK
-45 KAEITRFFGDLC
+45 KAEITRFFRDLC
-57 RIIESELDE
+57 RIIESELDK
-66 ECKDKLEHFF
+66 ECRDKLEHFF

-98 QQRVTTALIL
+98 QQRVTTGLIL
-108 LMAVRDLLTDL
+108 LMAVRDLISDPE
-119 ASRELITNTYLINSS
+119 SQKLITDTYLVNPS

-149 WDAYRALVLGQ
+149 WDAYRALVLGH
-160 PAIPGEVTEAYNTFA
+160 PMIPGAVTEAYKTFRR
-175 KLLSDYCA
+175 LLSDYCA
-183 GDERVSPE
+183 EDERVSLK
-191 HFVMALGRVNVAV
+191 HFILALGRVNVAV

-237 RNFILLNMDSQR
+237 RNFILLNMSSQK
-249 QTEAYEKIWYPEI
+249 QTEAYEKVWYPKI

-288 ISDNNTKELYQ
+288 ISDSNTKELYQ
-299 QFKDYATDNWASRDE
+299 QFKDYATDNWESRDE

-320 SYIDCY
+320 DYIDCY
-326 RYIIDKDFTGA
+326 RFIIDPDFTGS
-337 VSTNAQVK
+337 VSTDPRVK
-345 ELMRNIFQ
+345 ELTRNIFQ

-362 FVLGLLYHHCHA
+362 LVLGLLHHHCHS

-389 TYLIRRRVFKL
+389 TYLIRRRVLKL
-400 TQGENKAFPRF
+400 TKAENKAIPRL
-411 CDRIEEV
+411 CKRIEEI
-418 YSGKI
+418 YSGNI

-434 RLRMPND
+434 QLRMPND
-441 VETRSML
+441 IEIRSML
-448 EGLNFYKELASYA
+448 ESLNFYKELTRYA

-498 RGELGEDADEIHA
+498 RDELGQDADEIHA
-511 RYLHNIGNLILTEF
+511 QYLHNIGNLILTEF

-533 FENKKK
+533 FENKKN
-539 RLASSSLAYR
+539 RLATSSLAYR
-549 LDIMDKERWTLESI
+549 LDIMDKERWSLESI

-570 IDAFIDTFPLP
+570 INAFIDTFSLP

-594 AEVHTDFSPLDDGI
+594 TEGYTDFSPLDDGI
-608 HRLLAGKKPVS
+608 HRLLAGEKPVS
-619 IRLDDVTAQAHSWQ
+619 IRLDDVTAPVHSWQ

-648 TLQYLKDNQKRLF
+648 TLQYLKGNQKPLF
-661 NRDNA
+661 NKDNA
-666 LLTWRD
+666 LLTWRE
-672 LRQDPGLVQKR
+672 LQQDPGLVQKR

-691 FPFLAVKPSDE
+691 FPFQAVEPSDD

-716 CRIAKTMTDLG
+716 CRIAKTMADLG
-727 MNKDSVSITIQKKQS
+727 MSKDCVSIAIQKKQS
-742 GESDTSITSLPLIPN
+742 SESETPIAPLPLLPN
-757 S
+757 D

>member
-1 MLNSSDNS
+1 
-9 YRQTNMDVQRS
+9 MDVQRS
-20 NLKEL
+20 NLKDL

-39 RAYAWR
+39 RAYAWK
-45 KAEITRFFGDLC
+45 KAEITRFFRDLC
-57 RIIESELDE
+57 RIIESELDK
-66 ECKDKLEHFF
+66 ECRDKLEHFF

-98 QQRVTTALIL
+98 QQRVTTGLIL
-108 LMAVRDLLTDL
+108 LMAVRDLISDPE
-119 ASRELITNTYLINSS
+119 SQKLITDTYLINSS

-149 WDAYRALVLGQ
+149 WDAYRALVLGH
-160 PAIPGEVTEAYNTFA
+160 PMIPGAVTEAYKTFRR
-175 KLLSDYCA
+175 LLSDYCA
-183 GDERVSPE
+183 EDERVSLK
-191 HFVMALGRVNVAV
+191 HFILALGRVNVAV

-237 RNFILLNMDSQR
+237 RNFILLNMSSQK
-249 QTEAYEKIWYPEI
+249 QTEAYEKVWYPKI

-288 ISDNNTKELYQ
+288 ISDSNTKELYQ
-299 QFKDYATDNWASRDE
+299 QFKDYATDNWESRDE

-320 SYIDCY
+320 DYIDCY
-326 RYIIDKDFTGA
+326 RFIIDPDFTGS
-337 VSTNAQVK
+337 VSTDPRVK
-345 ELMRNIFQ
+345 ELTRNIFQ

-362 FVLGLLYHHCHA
+362 LVLGLLHHHCHS

-389 TYLIRRRVFKL
+389 TYLIRRRVLKL
-400 TQGENKAFPRF
+400 TKAENKAIPRL
-411 CDRIEEV
+411 CKRIEEI
-418 YSGKI
+418 YSGNI

-434 RLRMPND
+434 QLRMPND
-441 VETRSML
+441 IEIRSTL
-448 EGLNFYKELASYA
+448 ESLNFYKELTRYA

-498 RGELGEDADEIHA
+498 RDELGQDADEIHA
-511 RYLHNIGNLILTEF
+511 QYLHNIGNLILTEF

-533 FENKKK
+533 FENKKN
-539 RLASSSLAYR
+539 RLATSSLAYR
-549 LDIMDKERWTLESI
+549 LDIMDKERWSLESI

-570 IDAFIDTFPLP
+570 INAFIDTFSLP

-594 AEVHTDFSPLDDGI
+594 TEGYTDFSPLDDGI
-608 HRLLAGKKPVS
+608 HRLLAGEKPVS
-619 IRLDDVTAQAHSWQ
+619 IRLDDVTAPVHSWQ

-648 TLQYLKDNQKRLF
+648 TLQYLKGNQKPLF
-661 NRDNA
+661 NKDNA
-666 LLTWRD
+666 LLTWRE
-672 LRQDPGLVQKR
+672 LQQDPGLVQKR

-691 FPFLAVKPSDE
+691 FPFQAVEPSDD

-716 CRIAKTMTDLG
+716 CRIAKTMADLG
-727 MNKDSVSITIQKKQS
+727 MSKDCVSIAIQKKQS
-742 GESDTSITSLPLIPN
+742 SESETPIAPLPLLPN
-757 S
+757 D

>member
-1 MLNSSDNS
+1 
-9 YRQTNMDVQRS
+9 MDVQRS
-20 NLKEL
+20 NLKDL

-45 KAEITRFFGDLC
+45 KAEITRFFRDLC

-98 QQRVTTALIL
+98 QQRVTTGLIL
-108 LMAVRDLLTDL
+108 LMAVRDLISDPE
-119 ASRELITNTYLINSS
+119 SQKLITDTYLVNPS

-149 WDAYRALVLGQ
+149 WDAYRALVLGH
-160 PAIPGEVTEAYNTFA
+160 PMIPGAVTEAYKTFRR
-175 KLLSDYCA
+175 LLSDYCA
-183 GDERVSPE
+183 EDERVSLK
-191 HFVMALGRVNVAV
+191 HFILALGRVNVAV

-237 RNFILLNMDSQR
+237 RNFILLNMSSQK
-249 QTEAYEKIWYPEI
+249 QTEAYEKVWYPKI

-288 ISDNNTKELYQ
+288 ISDSNTKELYQ
-299 QFKDYATDNWASRDE
+299 QFKDYATDNWESRDE

-320 SYIDCY
+320 DYIDCY
-326 RYIIDKDFTGA
+326 RFIIDPDFTGS
-337 VSTNAQVK
+337 VSTDPRVK
-345 ELMRNIFQ
+345 ELTRNIFQ

-362 FVLGLLYHHCHA
+362 LVLGLLHHHCHS

-389 TYLIRRRVFKL
+389 TYLIRRRVLKL
-400 TQGENKAFPRF
+400 TKAENKAIPRL
-411 CDRIEEV
+411 CKRIEEI
-418 YSGKI
+418 YSGNI

-434 RLRMPND
+434 QLRMPND
-441 VETRSML
+441 IEIRSTL
-448 EGLNFYKELASYA
+448 ESLNFYKELTRYA

-498 RGELGEDADEIHA
+498 RDELGEEADEIHA

-533 FENKKK
+533 FENKKN
-539 RLASSSLAYR
+539 RLATSSLAYR
-549 LDIMDKERWTLESI
+549 LDIMDKERWSLESI

-570 IDAFIDTFPLP
+570 INAFIDTFSLP

-594 AEVHTDFSPLDDGI
+594 TEGYTDFSPLDDGI
-608 HRLLAGKKPVS
+608 HRLLAGEKPVS
-619 IRLDDVTAQAHSWQ
+619 IRLDDVTAPVHSWQ

-661 NRDNA
+661 NRTDA
-666 LLTWRD
+666 LLTWEE
-672 LRQDPGLVQKR
+672 LRQIPGLIQKG
-683 YYKNLAGE
+683 YHKNYAGE
-691 FPFLAVKPSDE
+691 YAFQASDPAE
-702 DEFVHIDISSSTCI
+702 DDVFVHINISSNTCI
-716 CRIAKTMTDLG
+716 LRIAKTMEDLH
-727 MNKDSVSITIQKKQS
+727 MSKDSVSITIQKKQS
-742 GESDTSITSLPLIPN
+742 SESETPIAPLPLLPN
-757 S
+757 D

>member
-1 MLNSSDNS
+1 
-9 YRQTNMDVQRS
+9 MDVQRS
-20 NLKEL
+20 NLKDL

-39 RAYAWR
+39 RAYAWK
-45 KAEITRFFGDLC
+45 KAVITRFFRDLC
-57 RIIESELDE
+57 RIIESELDK
-66 ECKDKLEHFF
+66 ECRDKLEHFF

-98 QQRVTTALIL
+98 QQRVTTGLIL
-108 LMAVRDLLTDL
+108 LMAVRDLISDPE
-119 ASRELITNTYLINSS
+119 SQKLITDTYLVNPS

-149 WDAYRALVLGQ
+149 WDAYRALVLGH
-160 PAIPGEVTEAYNTFA
+160 PMIPGAVTEAYKTFRR
-175 KLLSDYCA
+175 LLSDYCA
-183 GDERVSPE
+183 EDERVSLK
-191 HFVMALGRVNVAV
+191 HFILALGRVNVAV

-237 RNFILLNMDSQR
+237 RNFILLNMSSQK
-249 QTEAYEKIWYPEI
+249 QTEAYEKVWYPKI

-288 ISDNNTKELYQ
+288 ISDSNTKELYQ
-299 QFKDYATDNWASRDE
+299 QFKDYATDNWESRDE

-320 SYIDCY
+320 DYIDCY
-326 RYIIDKDFTGA
+326 RFIIDPDFTGS
-337 VSTNAQVK
+337 VSTDPRVK
-345 ELMRNIFQ
+345 ELTRNIFQ

-362 FVLGLLYHHCHA
+362 LVLGLLHHHCHS

-389 TYLIRRRVFKL
+389 TYLIRRRVLKL
-400 TQGENKAFPRF
+400 TKAENKAIPRL
-411 CDRIEEV
+411 CKRIEEI
-418 YSGKI
+418 YSGNI

-434 RLRMPND
+434 QLRMPND
-441 VETRSML
+441 IEIRSML
-448 EGLNFYKELASYA
+448 ESLNFYKELTRYA

-498 RGELGEDADEIHA
+498 RDELGEEADEIHA

-533 FENKKK
+533 FENKKN
-539 RLASSSLAYR
+539 RLATSSLAYR
-549 LDIMDKERWTLESI
+549 LDIMDKERWSLESI

-570 IDAFIDTFPLP
+570 INAFIDTFSLP

-594 AEVHTDFSPLDDGI
+594 TEGYTDFSPLDDGI
-608 HRLLAGKKPVS
+608 HRLLAGEKPVS
-619 IRLDDVTAQAHSWQ
+619 IRLDDVTAPVHSWQ

-648 TLQYLKDNQKRLF
+648 TLQYLKGNQKPLF
-661 NRDNA
+661 NKDNA
-666 LLTWRD
+666 LLTWRE
-672 LRQDPGLVQKR
+672 LQQDPGLVQKR

-691 FPFLAVKPSDE
+691 FPFQAVEPSDD

-716 CRIAKTMTDLG
+716 CRIAKTMADLG
-727 MNKDSVSITIQKKQS
+727 MSKDCVSIAIQKKQS
-742 GESDTSITSLPLIPN
+742 SESETPIAPLPLLPN
-757 S
+757 D

>member
-1 MLNSSDNS
+1 
-9 YRQTNMDVQRS
+9 MDVQRS
-20 NLKEL
+20 NLKDL

-39 RAYAWR
+39 RAYAWK
-45 KAEITRFFGDLC
+45 KAEITRFFRDLC
-57 RIIESELDE
+57 RIIESELDK
-66 ECKDKLEHFF
+66 ECRDKLEHFF

-98 QQRVTTALIL
+98 QQRVTTGLIL
-108 LMAVRDLLTDL
+108 LMAVRDLLTDI

-149 WDAYRALVLGQ
+149 WDAYRALVLGH
-160 PAIPGEVTEAYNTFA
+160 PMIPGAVTEAYKTFRR
-175 KLLSDYCA
+175 LLTDYCA
-183 GDERVSPE
+183 EDERVSLK
-191 HFVMALGRVNVAV
+191 HFILALGRVNVAV

-237 RNFILLNMDSQR
+237 RNFILLNMSSQK
-249 QTEAYEKIWYPEI
+249 QTEAYEKVWYPKI

-288 ISDNNTKELYQ
+288 ISDSNTKELYQ
-299 QFKDYATDNWASRDE
+299 QFKDYATDNWESRDE

-320 SYIDCY
+320 DYIDCY
-326 RYIIDKDFTGA
+326 RFIIDPDFTGS
-337 VSTNAQVK
+337 VSTDPRVK
-345 ELMRNIFQ
+345 ELTRNIFQ

-362 FVLGLLYHHCHA
+362 LVLGLLHHHCHS

-389 TYLIRRRVFKL
+389 TYLIRRRVLKL
-400 TQGENKAFPRF
+400 TKAENKAIPRL
-411 CDRIEEV
+411 CKRIEEI
-418 YSGKI
+418 YSGNI

-434 RLRMPND
+434 QLRMPND
-441 VETRSML
+441 IEIRSTL
-448 EGLNFYKELASYA
+448 ESLNFYKELTRYA

-498 RGELGEDADEIHA
+498 RDELGEEADEIHA

-533 FENKKK
+533 FENKKN
-539 RLASSSLAYR
+539 RLATSSLAYR
-549 LDIMDKERWTLESI
+549 LDIMDKERWSLESI

-570 IDAFIDTFPLP
+570 INAFIDTFSLP

-594 AEVHTDFSPLDDGI
+594 TEGYTDFSPLDDGI
-608 HRLLAGKKPVS
+608 HRLLAGEKPVS
-619 IRLDDVTAQAHSWQ
+619 IRLDDVTAPVHSWQ

-648 TLQYLKDNQKRLF
+648 TLQYLKGNQKPLF
-661 NRDNA
+661 NKDNA
-666 LLTWRD
+666 LLTWRE
-672 LRQDPGLVQKR
+672 LQQDPGLVQKR

-691 FPFLAVKPSDE
+691 FPFQAVEPSDD

-716 CRIAKTMTDLG
+716 CRIAKTMADLG
-727 MNKDSVSITIQKKQS
+727 MSKDCVSIAIQKKQS
-742 GESDTSITSLPLIPN
+742 SESETPIAPLPLLPN
-757 S
+757 D

>member
-1 MLNSSDNS
+1 
-9 YRQTNMDVQRS
+9 MDVQRS
-20 NLKEL
+20 NLKDL

-39 RAYAWR
+39 RAYAWK
-45 KAEITRFFGDLC
+45 KAEITRFFRDLC
-57 RIIESELDE
+57 RIIESELDK
-66 ECKDKLEHFF
+66 ECRDKLEHFF

-98 QQRVTTALIL
+98 QQRVTTGLIL
-108 LMAVRDLLTDL
+108 LMAVRDLISDL
-119 ASRELITNTYLINSS
+119 ESQKLITDTYLVNPS

-149 WDAYRALVLGQ
+149 WDAYRALVLGH
-160 PAIPGEVTEAYNTFA
+160 PMIPGAVTEAYKTFRR
-175 KLLSDYCA
+175 LLSDYCA
-183 GDERVSPE
+183 EDERVSLK
-191 HFVMALGRVNVAV
+191 HFILALGRVNVAV

-237 RNFILLNMDSQR
+237 RNFILLNMSSQK
-249 QTEAYEKIWYPEI
+249 QTEAYEKVWYPKI

-288 ISDNNTKELYQ
+288 ISDSNTKELYQ
-299 QFKDYATDNWASRDE
+299 QFKDYATDNWESRDE

-320 SYIDCY
+320 DYIDCY
-326 RYIIDKDFTGA
+326 RFIIDPDFTGS
-337 VSTNAQVK
+337 VSTDPRVK
-345 ELMRNIFQ
+345 ELTRNIFQ

-362 FVLGLLYHHCHA
+362 LVLGLLHHHCHS

-389 TYLIRRRVFKL
+389 TYLIRRRVLKL
-400 TQGENKAFPRF
+400 TKAENKAIPRL
-411 CDRIEEV
+411 CKRIEEI
-418 YSGKI
+418 YSGNI

-434 RLRMPND
+434 QLRMPND
-441 VETRSML
+441 IEIRSML
-448 EGLNFYKELASYA
+448 ESLNFYKELTRYA

-498 RGELGEDADEIHA
+498 RDELGEEADEIHA

-533 FENKKK
+533 FENKKN
-539 RLASSSLAYR
+539 RLATSSLAYR
-549 LDIMDKERWTLESI
+549 LDIMDKERWSLESI

-570 IDAFIDTFPLP
+570 INAFIDTFSLP

-594 AEVHTDFSPLDDGI
+594 TEGYTDFSPLDDGI
-608 HRLLAGKKPVS
+608 HRLLAGEKPVS
-619 IRLDDVTAQAHSWQ
+619 IRLDDVTAPVHSWQ

-648 TLQYLKDNQKRLF
+648 TLQYLKGNQKPLF
-661 NRDNA
+661 NKDNA
-666 LLTWRD
+666 LLTWRE
-672 LRQDPGLVQKR
+672 LQQDPGLVQKR

-691 FPFLAVKPSDE
+691 FPFQAVEPSDD

-716 CRIAKTMTDLG
+716 CRIAKTMADLG
-727 MNKDSVSITIQKKQS
+727 MSKDCVSIAIQKKQS
-742 GESDTSITSLPLIPN
+742 SESETPIAPLPLLPN
-757 S
+757 D

>member
-1 MLNSSDNS
+1 MN
-9 YRQTNMDVQRS
+9 VQSS
-20 NLKEL
+20 NLRDL
-25 VAKNVTSFYIPPYQ
+25 VAQNVTSFFIPPYQ

-45 KAEITRFFGDLC
+45 SAEIARFFGDLC

-66 ECKDKLEHFF
+66 ECRDKLEHFF
-76 GTLVVKNEPVGI
+76 GTLVIKNEPVGI

-98 QQRVTTALIL
+98 QQRVTTALVL
-108 LMAVRDLLTDL
+108 LMAVRDLLSDQT
-119 ASRELITNTYLINSS
+119 SREQITGTYLVSPS
-134 STFEDKIKLKQVTKD
+134 STFEDKIKLKQVTRD
-149 WDAYRALVLGQ
+149 WDAYRALVLGH
-160 PAIPGEVTEAYNTFA
+160 PMIPGAVTEAYKTFRR
-175 KLLSDYCA
+175 LLTDYCA
-183 GDERVSPE
+183 GDERVTPK

-204 IILDERAY
+204 IILDERPH

-237 RNFILLNMDSQR
+237 RNFILLNMDSHR
-249 QTEAYEKIWYPEI
+249 QTEAYEKIWYPRI
-262 EEPLGESTSSFLR
+262 EEPLGVRTSAFLR

-288 ISDNNTKELYQ
+288 ISDSNTKELYQ
-299 QFKDYATDNWASRDE
+299 QFKDYVAESESSRDE
-314 LMTDIV
+314 LIADLV
-320 SYIDCY
+320 DYIDCY
-326 RYIIDKDFTGA
+326 RFIIDPDFTRS
-337 VSTNAQVK
+337 VSTDPRVK
-345 ELMRNIFQ
+345 ELTRNIFQ

-539 RLASSSLAYR
+539 RLVSSSLAYR

-581 DEYQRAENWKQRV
+581 EQYQKTENWKRISQV
-594 AEVHTDFSPLDDGI
+594 ITDFSPLESGI
-608 HRLLAGKKPVS
+608 NRLLAGEKPVS
-619 IRLDDVTAQAHSWQ
+619 IRLDDVTAPVHSWQ
-633 EVFLNFIKLVTQKRT
+633 EVFLHFIKLVTRERT
-648 TLQYLKDNQKRLF
+648 TLQHLRENQRRLYG
-661 NRDNA
+661 RADA
-666 LLTWRD
+666 LLTWEE
-672 LRQDPGLVQKR
+672 LRQIPGLIQKG
-683 YYKNLAGE
+683 YHKNYAGE
-691 FPFLAVKPSDE
+691 YAFQASDPAQ
-702 DEFVHIDISSSTCI
+702 DDVFVHINISSNTCI
-716 CRIAKTMTDLG
+716 LRIAKTMEDLH
-727 MNKDSVSITIQKKQS
+727 MSKDSVTVTIQEKRKS
-742 GESDTSITSLPLIPN
+742 DESESPTHPLPLIPD

>member
-1 MLNSSDNS
+1 MN
-9 YRQTNMDVQRS
+9 VQSS
-20 NLKEL
+20 NLKDL
-25 VAKNVTSFYIPPYQ
+25 VAQNVTSFFIPPYQ

-45 KAEITRFFGDLC
+45 SAEIARFFGDLC

-66 ECKDKLEHFF
+66 ECRDKLEHFF
-76 GTLVVKNEPVGI
+76 GTLVIKNEPVGI

-98 QQRVTTALIL
+98 QQRVTTALVL
-108 LMAVRDLLTDL
+108 LMAVRDLLSDQT
-119 ASRELITNTYLINSS
+119 SREQITDTYLVSPS
-134 STFEDKIKLKQVTKD
+134 STFEDKIKLKQVTRD
-149 WDAYRALVLGQ
+149 WDAYRALVLGH
-160 PAIPGEVTEAYNTFA
+160 PMIPGAVTEAYKSFRR
-175 KLLSDYCA
+175 LLTDYCA
-183 GDERVSPE
+183 GDERVTPE

-204 IILDERAY
+204 IILDERPH

-249 QTEAYEKIWYPEI
+249 QTEAYEKVWYPEI

-314 LMTDIV
+314 LMADIV

-539 RLASSSLAYR
+539 RLVSSSLAYR

-581 DEYQRAENWKQRV
+581 EQYQKTENWKRISQV
-594 AEVHTDFSPLDDGI
+594 ITDFSPLESGI
-608 HRLLAGKKPVS
+608 NRLLAGEKPVS
-619 IRLDDVTAQAHSWQ
+619 IRLDDVTAPVHSWQ
-633 EVFLNFIKLVTQKRT
+633 EVFLQFIKLVIQKRT
-648 TLQYLKDNQKRLF
+648 TLQYLKDNQQRLF
-661 NRDNA
+661 NRTDA
-666 LLTWRD
+666 LLTWQE
-672 LRQDPGLVQKR
+672 LRQDPSLVQKG
-683 YYKNLAGE
+683 YHKNFAGE
-691 FPFLAVKPSDE
+691 YAFQATEPRDDDE
-702 DEFVHIDISSSTCI
+702 LVHINISSNTCI
-716 CRIAKTMTDLG
+716 LRIAKTMTDLG

-742 GESDTSITSLPLIPN
+742 GESDTPITSLPLIPN

>member
-1 MLNSSDNS
+1 
-9 YRQTNMDVQRS
+9 MDVQRS
-20 NLKEL
+20 NLKDL

-39 RAYAWR
+39 RAYAWK
-45 KAEITRFFGDLC
+45 KAEITRFFRDLC
-57 RIIESELDE
+57 RIIESELDK
-66 ECKDKLEHFF
+66 ECRDKLEHFF

-98 QQRVTTALIL
+98 QQRVTTGLIL
-108 LMAVRDLLTDL
+108 LMAVRDLISDPE
-119 ASRELITNTYLINSS
+119 SQKLITDTYLVNPS

-149 WDAYRALVLGQ
+149 WDAYRALVLGH
-160 PAIPGEVTEAYNTFA
+160 PMIPGAVTEAYKTFRR
-175 KLLSDYCA
+175 LLSDYCA
-183 GDERVSPE
+183 EDERVSLK
-191 HFVMALGRVNVAV
+191 HFILALGRVNVAV

-237 RNFILLNMDSQR
+237 RNFILLNMSSQK
-249 QTEAYEKIWYPEI
+249 QTEAYEKVWYPKI

-288 ISDNNTKELYQ
+288 ISDSNTKELYQ
-299 QFKDYATDNWASRDE
+299 QFKDYATDNWESRDE

-320 SYIDCY
+320 DYIDCY
-326 RYIIDKDFTGA
+326 RFIIDPDFTGS
-337 VSTNAQVK
+337 VSTDPRVK
-345 ELMRNIFQ
+345 ELTRNIFQ

-362 FVLGLLYHHCHA
+362 LVLGLLHHHCHS

-389 TYLIRRRVFKL
+389 TYLIRRRVLKL
-400 TQGENKAFPRF
+400 TKAENKAIPRL
-411 CDRIEEV
+411 CKRIEEI
-418 YSGKI
+418 YSGNI

-434 RLRMPND
+434 QLRMPND
-441 VETRSML
+441 IEIRSTL
-448 EGLNFYKELASYA
+448 ESLNFYKELTRYA

-498 RGELGEDADEIHA
+498 RDELGEEADEIHA

-533 FENKKK
+533 FENKKN
-539 RLASSSLAYR
+539 RLATSSLAYR
-549 LDIMDKERWTLESI
+549 LDIMDKERWSLESI

-570 IDAFIDTFPLP
+570 INAFIDTFSLP

-594 AEVHTDFSPLDDGI
+594 TEGYTDFSPLDDGI
-608 HRLLAGKKPVS
+608 HRLLAGEKPVS
-619 IRLDDVTAQAHSWQ
+619 IRLDDVTAPVHSWQ

-648 TLQYLKDNQKRLF
+648 TLQYLKGNQKPLF
-661 NRDNA
+661 NKDNA
-666 LLTWRD
+666 LLTWRE
-672 LRQDPGLVQKR
+672 LQQDPGLVQKR

-691 FPFLAVKPSDE
+691 FPFQAVEPSDD
-702 DEFVHIDISSSTCI
+702 DEFVHIDISSNTCI
-716 CRIAKTMTDLG
+716 LRIAKTMADLG
-727 MNKDSVSITIQKKQS
+727 MSKDSVSIAIQKKQP
-742 GESDTSITSLPLIPN
+742 GESDTPTPSLPLLPN

>member
-1 MLNSSDNS
+1 
-9 YRQTNMDVQRS
+9 MDVQRS
-20 NLKEL
+20 NLKDL

-39 RAYAWR
+39 RAYAWK
-45 KAEITRFFGDLC
+45 KAEITRFFRDLC
-57 RIIESELDE
+57 RIIESELDK
-66 ECKDKLEHFF
+66 ECRDKLEHFF

-98 QQRVTTALIL
+98 QQRVTTGLIL
-108 LMAVRDLLTDL
+108 LMAVRDLITDPK
-119 ASRELITNTYLINSS
+119 SQKLITDTYLVNPS

-149 WDAYRALVLGQ
+149 WDAYRALVLGH
-160 PAIPGEVTEAYNTFA
+160 PMIPGAVTEAYKTFRR
-175 KLLSDYCA
+175 LLSDYCT
-183 GDERVSPE
+183 GDERVTPE

-237 RNFILLNMDSQR
+237 RNFILLNMSSQK
-249 QTEAYEKIWYPEI
+249 QTEAYEKVWYPKI

-288 ISDNNTKELYQ
+288 ISDSNTKELYQ
-299 QFKDYATDNWASRDE
+299 QFKDYATDNWESRDE

-320 SYIDCY
+320 DYIDCY
-326 RYIIDKDFTGA
+326 RFIIDPDFTGS
-337 VSTNAQVK
+337 VSTDPRVK
-345 ELMRNIFQ
+345 ELTRNIFQ

-362 FVLGLLYHHCHA
+362 LVLELLHHHCHS

-389 TYLIRRRVFKL
+389 TYLIRRRVLKL
-400 TQGENKAFPRF
+400 TKAENKAIPRL
-411 CDRIEEV
+411 CKRIEEI
-418 YSGKI
+418 YSGNI

-434 RLRMPND
+434 QLRMPND
-441 VETRSML
+441 IEIRSML
-448 EGLNFYKELASYA
+448 ESLNFYKELTRYA

-498 RGELGEDADEIHA
+498 RDELGEEADEIHA

-533 FENKKK
+533 FENKKN
-539 RLASSSLAYR
+539 RLATSSLAYR
-549 LDIMDKERWTLESI
+549 LDIMDKERWSLESI

-570 IDAFIDTFPLP
+570 INAFIDTFSLP

-594 AEVHTDFSPLDDGI
+594 TEGYTDFSPLDDGI
-608 HRLLAGKKPVS
+608 HRLLAGEKPVS
-619 IRLDDVTAQAHSWQ
+619 IRLDDVTAPVHSWQ

-648 TLQYLKDNQKRLF
+648 TLQYLKGNQKPLF
-661 NRDNA
+661 NKDNA
-666 LLTWRD
+666 LLTWRE
-672 LRQDPGLVQKR
+672 LQQDPGLVQKR

-691 FPFLAVKPSDE
+691 FPFQAVEPSDD

-716 CRIAKTMTDLG
+716 CRIAKTMADLG
-727 MNKDSVSITIQKKQS
+727 MSKDCVSIAIQKKQS
-742 GESDTSITSLPLIPN
+742 SESETPIAPLPLLPN
-757 S
+757 D

>member
-1 MLNSSDNS
+1 MN
-9 YRQTNMDVQRS
+9 VQSS
-20 NLKEL
+20 NLRDL
-25 VAKNVTSFYIPPYQ
+25 VAQNVTSFFIPPYQ

-45 KAEITRFFGDLC
+45 SAEIARFFGDLC

-66 ECKDKLEHFF
+66 ECRDKLEHFF
-76 GTLVVKNEPVGI
+76 GTLVIKNEPVGI

-98 QQRVTTALIL
+98 QQRVTTALVL
-108 LMAVRDLLTDL
+108 LMAVRDLLSDQT
-119 ASRELITNTYLINSS
+119 SREQITDTYLVSPS
-134 STFEDKIKLKQVTKD
+134 STFEDKIKLKQVTRD
-149 WDAYRALVLGQ
+149 WDAYRALVLGH
-160 PAIPGEVTEAYNTFA
+160 PMIPGAVTEAYKTFRR
-175 KLLSDYCA
+175 LLTDYCA
-183 GDERVSPE
+183 GDERVTPK
-191 HFVMALGRVNVAV
+191 HFIMALGRVNVAV

-237 RNFILLNMDSQR
+237 RNFILLNMDSHR
-249 QTEAYEKIWYPEI
+249 QTGAYEKIWYPRI
-262 EEPLGESTSSFLR
+262 EEPLGVRTSAFLR

-288 ISDNNTKELYQ
+288 ISDSNTKELYQ
-299 QFKDYATDNWASRDE
+299 QFKDYVAESESSRDE
-314 LMTDIV
+314 LIADLV
-320 SYIDCY
+320 DYIDCY
-326 RYIIDKDFTGA
+326 RFIIDPDFTRS
-337 VSTNAQVK
+337 VSTDPRVK
-345 ELMRNIFQ
+345 ELTRNIFQ

-539 RLASSSLAYR
+539 RLVSSSLAYR

-581 DEYQRAENWKQRV
+581 EQYQKTENWKRISQV
-594 AEVHTDFSPLDDGI
+594 ITDFSPLESGI
-608 HRLLAGKKPVS
+608 NRLLAGEKPVS
-619 IRLDDVTAQAHSWQ
+619 IRLDDVTAPVHSWQ
-633 EVFLNFIKLVTQKRT
+633 EVFLHFIKLVTRERT
-648 TLQYLKDNQKRLF
+648 TLQHLRENQRRLYG
-661 NRDNA
+661 RADA
-666 LLTWRD
+666 LLTWEE
-672 LRQDPGLVQKR
+672 LRQIPGLIQKG
-683 YYKNLAGE
+683 YHKNYAGE
-691 FPFLAVKPSDE
+691 YAFQASDPAQ
-702 DEFVHIDISSSTCI
+702 DDVFVHINISSNTCI
-716 CRIAKTMTDLG
+716 LRIAKTMEDLH
-727 MNKDSVSITIQKKQS
+727 MSKDSVTVTIQEKRKS
-742 GESDTSITSLPLIPN
+742 DESESPTHPLPLIPD